1 LANGDPIRI
10 VCSGRISTRAPG
22 VSKWCNRRSELIHE
36 DLLYVLDDAHAK
48 RGKVVGLND
57 PIIKTEA
64 GIGFTVAGFS
74 DWFRDAITAAGLPLD
89 CKPRGLRHLAGARMS
104 EAGCTDEE
112 MMAVLSHRSATS
124 LRIYTKGAE
133 QRRLGDNAITKV
145 EQNRDKASQ
154 HGPSNLGNC
163 RKEKGTQA
171 HRKSVALPSGLAAW
185 ARA

>member
-1 LANGDPIRI
+1 MSWCDINART
-10 VCSGRISTRAPG
+10 GRIKITQQKTGTKLEIP
-22 VSKWCNRRSELIHE
+22 IHE

-89 CKPRGLRHLAGARMS
+89 CKPHGLRHLAGVRMS

-112 MMAVLSHRSATS
+112 MMAVLGHRSATS
-124 LRIYTKGAE
+124 LRIYTKGAD
-133 QRRLGDNAITKV
+133 QRRLSGNAITKV
-145 EQNRDKASQ
+145 EQNRHKASPTRAFKF
-154 HGPSNLGNC
+154 GELPK
-163 RKEKGTQA
+163 RERDTGT
-171 HRKSVALPSGLAAW
+171 
-185 ARA
+185 